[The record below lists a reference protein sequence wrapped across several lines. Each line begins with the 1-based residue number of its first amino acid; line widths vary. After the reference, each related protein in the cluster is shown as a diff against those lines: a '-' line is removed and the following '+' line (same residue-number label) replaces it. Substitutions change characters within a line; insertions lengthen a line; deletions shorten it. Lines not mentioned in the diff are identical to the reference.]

1 MCGIDQSVVRVVSV
15 AQILLRTHLHH
26 PVQNKGLNTIHS
38 VRYVWQHCPKNL
50 EMKIML
56 LELMMYRM

>member
-1 MCGIDQSVVRVVSV
+1 MYNITVVEGWV
-15 AQILLRTHLHH
+15 AKLVMH
-26 PVQNKGLNTIHS
+26 PLAMAA
-38 VRYVWQHCPKNL
+38 CPKNL